1 MTIDD
6 VIGAMY
12 ESMCFERGQRPDWKR
27 QAELFAPHARLVRVN
42 DEGVFEFDPGSF
54 RHDLEGKISSG
65 AIASFWEGE
74 LRRETKEFGDIAH
87 VLSLYETRPSRGAEP
102 ASRALKSIQMFK
114 RSGRWWISAMI
125 WRREG
130 GDFRIDP
137 GDVLR
142 SLTEG

>member
-6 VIGAMY
+6 VITAMY
-12 ESMCFERGQRPDWKR
+12 ESMCFEKGERPDWER

-54 RHDLEGKISSG
+54 RDDLEAKISSG
-65 AIASFWEGE
+65 SITSFWEGE
-74 LRRETKEFGDIAH
+74 LQRETKEFGEIAH

-102 ASRALKSIQMFK
+102 SSRALKSIQMFK

-130 GDFRIDP
+130 GGFRIDDGVRWFAKP
-137 GDVLR
+137 
-142 SLTEG
+142 SS